1 MKKLLL
7 IIVLFLSVNV
17 AEEIKFSALAY
28 YEFSFTTDNDVDISN
43 QFEFQRV
50 YFGLGQNL
58 SN

>member
-7 IIVLFLSVNV
+7 LIILFLSVNV

-43 QFEFQRV
+43 QFEFKI
-50 YFGLGQNL
+50 
-58 SN
+58 